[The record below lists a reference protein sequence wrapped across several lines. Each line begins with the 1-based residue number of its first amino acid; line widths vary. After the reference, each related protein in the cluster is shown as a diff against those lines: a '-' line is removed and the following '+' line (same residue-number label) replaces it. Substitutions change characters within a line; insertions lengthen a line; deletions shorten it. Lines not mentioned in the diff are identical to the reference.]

1 MLSWTDKYE
10 LLAPFQFLA
19 CRILYW
25 MRCSHLC
32 PRSWLAILFRNYQTN
47 SLHGGWP
54 RGALNNWARFWGLQ
68 VPRSSIN
75 QLPWLGCRH
84 ILSIV
89 GRSGSSASCI
99 LLLHGGAHCSLRG
112 SAKFWD
118 ATFTRARFG
127 IAMRGPSSMVHVYNP
142 GSDVTFGNRIS

>member
-54 RGALNNWARFWGLQ
+54 RGALINWARFWGLQ

-84 ILSIV
+84 ILSLYCGAKRLV
-89 GRSGSSASCI
+89 GFLYFATAWRGSLQSPWICEVLGCNLHQGTLWYCDAGAFFNGSCI
-99 LLLHGGAHCSLRG
+99 QSRE
-112 SAKFWD
+112 
-118 ATFTRARFG
+118 
-127 IAMRGPSSMVHVYNP
+127 
-142 GSDVTFGNRIS
+142 